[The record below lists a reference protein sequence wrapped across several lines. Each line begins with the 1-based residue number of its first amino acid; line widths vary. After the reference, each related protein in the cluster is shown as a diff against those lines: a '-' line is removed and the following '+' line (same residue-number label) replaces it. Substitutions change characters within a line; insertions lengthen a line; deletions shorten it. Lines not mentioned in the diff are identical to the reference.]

1 MSIKNQD
8 PLDLEEVVSP
18 EKEIPTSPLQRF
30 LQNLE
35 IIPLVILSIGLWM
48 KYKGVAYSSEILI
61 IGGSTSAILYIA
73 FSWLMFRV
81 GKYKILEVLISI
93 ICGLAFGVGI
103 LAILFRLESW
113 EMSEELLAIGLN
125 GMVGLLLVSIG
136 LFAFNLK
143 DKRASVFYRNVIARL
158 LIFTVLLLY
167 FSRIY
172 F

>member
-1 MSIKNQD
+1 MSNKNQD
-8 PLDLEEVVSP
+8 PLDLEEVFSP
-18 EKEIPTSPLQRF
+18 EKELPITPLQRF

-35 IIPLVILSIGLWM
+35 IIPLIILAIGLGM
-48 KYKGVAYSSEILI
+48 KYKEMAYSSEVLI
-61 IGGSTSAILYIA
+61 IGGTTSALLYMA

-81 GKYKILEVLISI
+81 GKYKSLEVILSI
-93 ICGLAFGVGI
+93 LCGLAFGVGI

-113 EMSEELLAIGLN
+113 EMSEEMLSIGIT
-125 GMVGLLLVSIG
+125 GMVGLLFVSIG
-136 LFAFNLK
+136 LFAFHLK

-167 FSRIY
+167 FSRLY

>member
-81 GKYKILEVLISI
+81 GKYKTLEVLISI